1 MIYDLTFFFKL
12 SNTSYV
18 VVVGTQELLYDIF
31 LRLVSDLFVFKNSLE
46 VKREPHFFSWV
57 W

>member
-31 LRLVSDLFVFKNSLE
+31 LRLVSDLFFFKTL
-46 VKREPHFFSWV
+46 
-57 W
+57 